1 MLRAATLILAK
12 DARLRARDR
21 SVWLFALVVP
31 IGLTFLFS
39 SIFPDTGELE
49 LTAGVVDLDGG
60 EVAAGFVDGVLPGL
74 AEADILTLVAFEDER
89 DARSQVADGTV
100 DAAWI
105 LPDGFSEAVAAG
117 EDARIEVL
125 VTAGRTLPGEVAR
138 GVAEA
143 YASRIEQVGLALTT
157 EVALTGTP
165 PDPALAGAIG
175 AAAAEAEALIAIE
188 QETAGNGQP
197 LDPVSYLAAGMAS
210 FFVFFVVQFGITG
223 LLEER
228 QLGTLQRLK
237 AAPISPGA
245 IQLGKLMGAF
255 LLGLASMTAL
265 SVASTTVLGA
275 SWGPTS
281 GVVILVVALV
291 LAAMGV
297 MALVGTFARTAEQA
311 GNYQSIVAIV
321 LGLSGGVFFPIPG
334 DNLVMQIA
342 TRLSPHGW
350 FIRGMDTLS
359 TTGRWTAVLPA
370 AVAILAFGVVAA
382 IPAVVLE
389 RRRSSW

>member
-291 LAAMGV
+291 LAAMGG

>member
-1 MLRAATLILAK
+1 VLRAATLILAK

-125 VTAGRTLPGEVAR
+125 VTAGRTLPPL
-138 GVAEA
+138 AEA

>member
-49 LTAGVVDLDGG
+49 VTAGVVDLDGG

-74 AEADILTLVAFEDER
+74 AEADILTLVAFEDEAE
-89 DARSQVADGTV
+89 ARSQVADGTA

-105 LPDGFSEAVAAG
+105 LPAGFSDAVAAG

-157 EVALTGTP
+157 EVALTGAP

-175 AAAAEAEALIAIE
+175 AAAADAEELIAIE

-275 SWGPTS
+275 SWGPTP

-359 TTGRWTAVLPA
+359 TTDRWSAVLPA
-370 AVAILAFGVVAA
+370 AAAILAFGVVAA
-382 IPAVVLE
+382 IPAVVIE

>member
-1 MLRAATLILAK
+1 MLRAAALILAK

-60 EVAAGFVDGVLPGL
+60 EVAAGFVDGVLPAI
-74 AEADILTLVAFEDER
+74 AEDDLLTLVAFEDEEH
-89 DARSQVADGTV
+89 ARAQVADGTA

-105 LPDGFSEAVAAG
+105 LPAGFSESVARG
-117 EDARIEVL
+117 QDARIEVL
-125 VTAGRTLPGEVAR
+125 VSAGRTLPGEVAR

-157 EVALTGTP
+157 EVALTGAP
-165 PDPALAGAIG
+165 PDPALAGAIAD
-175 AAAAEAEALIAIE
+175 AAADTEALIALE
-188 QETAGNGQP
+188 TQTAGTGQP
-197 LDPVSYLAAGMAS
+197 LDAVSYLAAGMAS
-210 FFVFFVVQFGITG
+210 FFVFFVVQFGVTG

-237 AAPISPGA
+237 AAPIRSGA

-275 SWGPTS
+275 SWGPTP

-291 LAAMGV
+291 LAAIGV

-350 FIRGMDTLS
+350 FIRGMDVLS
-359 TTGRWTAVLPA
+359 TTGRWSAVLPA
-370 AVAILAFGVVAA
+370 AAAILAFGVVAA
-382 IPAVVLE
+382 IPAVVIE

>member
-1 MLRAATLILAK
+1 VLRAATLILAK

>member
-60 EVAAGFVDGVLPGL
+60 EVAAGFVDGVLPAL
-74 AEADILTLVAFEDER
+74 AEDGILTRVDLDDEA
-89 DARSQVADGTV
+89 DARARVADGTA
-100 DAAWI
+100 DAVWI
-105 LPDGFSEAVAAG
+105 LPEGFSEAVAAG

-125 VTAGRTLPGEVAR
+125 VTAGATLSGEVAR

-143 YASRIEQVGLALTT
+143 YASRIEQVGLAITT
-157 EVALTGTP
+157 EVALTGGP

-175 AAAAEAEALIAIE
+175 AAAAAAGTLIALAE
-188 QETAGNGQP
+188 ETTGNGAP
-197 LDPVSYLAAGMAS
+197 LDAVSYLAAGMAS

-223 LLEER
+223 QLEER
-228 QLGTLQRLK
+228 QLGTLQRLQ

-245 IQLGKLMGAF
+245 IQLGKLLGAF

-265 SVASTTVLGA
+265 TLASTTLLGA
-275 SWGPTS
+275 SWGPAP
-281 GVVILVVALV
+281 GVAILVVALV

-297 MALVGTFARTAEQA
+297 MALVGMFARTSEQA

-334 DNLVMQIA
+334 DNLIMQIA

-359 TTGRWTAVLPA
+359 TTDRWSAVLPA
-370 AVAILAFGVVAA
+370 AAAIVAFGAVAA
-382 IPAVVLE
+382 IPAVVLQ

>member
-60 EVAAGFVDGVLPGL
+60 EGAAGFVDGVLPGL

-291 LAAMGV
+291 LAAMGG

>member
-39 SIFPDTGELE
+39 SIFPDTGEVE

-60 EVAAGFVDGVLPGL
+60 EVAAGFVDGVLP
-74 AEADILTLVAFEDER
+74 AIAQEDILTLVSFADEA
-89 DARSQVADGTV
+89 DARAQVTDGTV
-100 DAAWI
+100 DAAWV
-105 LPDGFSEAVAAG
+105 LPAGFSEAVATG

-125 VTAGRTLPGEVAR
+125 VSSGGGITGAVAR

-143 YASRIEQVGLALTT
+143 YASRVEQVGLALAT
-157 EVALTGTP
+157 EVALTAGP

-175 AAAAEAEALIAIE
+175 AAAADAQALITLEE
-188 QETAGNGQP
+188 QTAGNGEP
-197 LDPVSYLAAGMAS
+197 LDAVSYLAAGMAS

-223 LLEER
+223 ALEER

-245 IQLGKLMGAF
+245 IQLGKLLGAF

-265 SVASTTVLGA
+265 SVAATTVLGA
-275 SWGPTS
+275 SWGPAP

-297 MALVGTFARTAEQA
+297 MALVGVFARTAEQA

-334 DNLVMQIA
+334 DNPIMQVA

-359 TTGRWTAVLPA
+359 TTGRWSAVLPA
-370 AVAILAFGVVAA
+370 AAAILAFAVVAA
-382 IPAVVLE
+382 IPAVVIE